1 VASVATIDATS
12 ANVAALLRARTKDA
26 GGRELGEW
34 TTETRPTLTQVD
46 EALVLAD
53 AVVQARA
60 GVPVE
65 ACASAFNVAVVFEAA
80 CIIEKSYFPEQVES
94 GRSQYDQ
101 LRAETD
107 ALLEGVRECQAGN
120 LPDGDTSARTAQVY
134 DLCTPPASC
143 SAGDWPADYWQRDLE
158 NPMP

>member
-1 VASVATIDATS
+1 MAATITATP

-26 GGRELGEW
+26 GGNELGAW
-34 TTETRPTLTQVD
+34 TPETRPSLAQVQETLD
-46 EALVLAD
+46 LAA
-53 AVVQARA
+53 AVVTARV
-60 GVPVE
+60 GEPVE
-65 ACASAFNVAVVFEAA
+65 ACTSSFAVAVVFEAA
-80 CIIEKSYFPEQVES
+80 CMIEKSYFPEQVES

-120 LPDGDTSARTAQVY
+120 LPDGTDTERSWQVY
-134 DLCTPPASC
+134 DVCTPPANC
-143 SAGDWPADYWQRDLE
+143 SADAWPTDWWQRDLE

>member
-1 VASVATIDATS
+1 MATIDATP

-34 TTETRPTLTQVD
+34 TDETRPTLAQVT
-46 EALVLAD
+46 ETLELAN
-53 AVVQARA
+53 AVVQARVGA
-60 GVPVE
+60 PVD
-65 ACASAFNVAVVFEAA
+65 ACLQSFAVAVVFEAA
-80 CIIEKSYFPEQVES
+80 CMIEKSYFPDQVES

-107 ALLEGVRECQAGN
+107 ALLDGVRECQAGN
-120 LPDGDTSARTAQVY
+120 LPDGEASERTWQVY
-134 DLCTPPASC
+134 DVCTPPGSC
-143 SAGDWPADYWQRDLE
+143 SSSSGWPVDWWQRDLE

>member
-1 VASVATIDATS
+1 MAATIDITP
-12 ANVAALLRARTKDA
+12 ANVAALLRARTKDS

-34 TTETRPTLTQVD
+34 TDETRPTLAQVD
-46 EALVLAD
+46 EALALAEG
-53 AVVQARA
+53 VVAARV
-60 GVPVE
+60 GEPVA
-65 ACASAFNVAVVFEAA
+65 ACTSPFNVAVVFEAA

-107 ALLEGVRECQAGN
+107 ALLDGVRECQAGN
-120 LPDGDTSARTAQVY
+120 LPDGEAGERTWQVY
-134 DLCTPPASC
+134 DVCTPPSNC
-143 SAGDWPADYWQRDLE
+143 SAGDWPIDYWQRDLE